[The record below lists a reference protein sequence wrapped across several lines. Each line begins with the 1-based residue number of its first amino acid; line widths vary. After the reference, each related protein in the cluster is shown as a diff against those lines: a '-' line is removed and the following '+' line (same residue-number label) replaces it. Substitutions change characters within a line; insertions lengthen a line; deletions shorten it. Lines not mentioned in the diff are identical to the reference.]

1 MVRVTKNGNEI
12 SIVLETDE
20 EINTMWHS
28 LNTLYIDE
36 SYEACGR
43 VHGIQYHIFDVF
55 DDEYCPDEV

>member
-1 MVRVTKNGNEI
+1 MVRVTRDGDEI
-12 SIVLETDE
+12 SIVLETED
-20 EINTMWHS
+20 EINTMYS
-28 LNTLYIDE
+28 MNTLYIDE